1 MDQDINFCSNCGTR
15 LELRTVFGK
24 ERPACPACGWVY
36 FADPKVA
43 VAVLVEKEGKV
54 LLTRRI
60 NDPERGKWSLP
71 AGFMDAYETPEQAAE
86 RECLEETGFQV
97 AITGLVDVLGGREH
111 PNGADVF
118 ILYRAVIVGGD
129 LKAGDDADQ
138 VGFFNRNALPALAFK
153 TTRKALG
160 QSMIP

>member
-1 MDQDINFCSNCGTR
+1 MTDQDINFCSNCGTR
-15 LELRTVFGK
+15 LELRNVSGK

-43 VAVLVEKEGKV
+43 VAVLIEKEGKV

-71 AGFMDAYETPEQAAE
+71 AGFMDAYEAPERAAE
-86 RECLEETGFQV
+86 RECLEETGLHV
-97 AITGLVDVLGGREH
+97 TVTGLVDVLGGREH

-138 VGFFNRNALPALAFK
+138 VGFFGRDQLPVLAFN

-160 QSMIP
+160 KYRQ

>member
-24 ERPACPACGWVY
+24 QRPACPACGRVY
-36 FADPKVA
+36 FADPKVT

-86 RECLEETGFQV
+86 RECLEETGLQV
-97 AITGLVDVLGGREH
+97 TVTGLVDVLGGREH

-118 ILYRAVIVGGD
+118 ILYHAVIVGGD

-138 VGFFNRNALPALAFK
+138 VGFFNRNRLPTLAFK

-160 QSMIP
+160 QSMTP